1 MESHRS
7 LATTAALIHGAGK
20 VELLLLLLLLLDIV
34 LVDGAGEVELLLL
47 LLFDI
52 EDGTGEVEL
61 LLLLLFYNV
70 CAVEPLK
77 LTTTPTPT

>member
-7 LATTAALIHGAGK
+7 LTTTAALIHGAGE
-20 VELLLLLLLLLDIV
+20 VELLLLLDIV
-34 LVDGAGEVELLLL
+34 LLDGAGEVELLLL

-52 EDGTGEVEL
+52 EDGAGEVEL

-77 LTTTPTPT
+77 LTTTPT

>member
-7 LATTAALIHGAGK
+7 LTTTAALIHGDGK

-34 LVDGAGEVELLLL
+34 LVDGAGEVEILLILLLTL
-47 LLFDI
+47 RNELELNYYCSHSSLY
-52 EDGTGEVEL
+52 VEQP
-61 LLLLLFYNV
+61 N
-70 CAVEPLK
+70 